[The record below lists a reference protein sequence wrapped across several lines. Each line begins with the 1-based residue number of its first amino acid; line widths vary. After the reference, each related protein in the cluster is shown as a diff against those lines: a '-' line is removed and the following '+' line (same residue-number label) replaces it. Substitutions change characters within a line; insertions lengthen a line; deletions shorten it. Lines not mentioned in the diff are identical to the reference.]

1 MSGPHVGVLAMA
13 YGTPSGPGDLEA
25 FYTDIRRG
33 NPPTPELLAELRE
46 RYAAIGGG
54 SPLLDITRAQAT
66 GIEQALRERGITATA
81 AIGMRHADPR
91 IAVGVEALIDAGVD
105 EIVAITLAPH
115 YSRMSVGAYAALAQ
129 EAVAGASRPVPLTVV
144 QSWNR
149 APGYVAF
156 LTAAVRDR
164 LADLPDGTHVV
175 FTAHSLPERILAGG
189 DPYPDQLRETAE
201 AVAAEA
207 GLMRWSIGWQSAG
220 RTADPWIG
228 PDVLEVLDT
237 LAADGVPGVLV
248 CAAGFVADHL
258 EVLYDLDIEARDRA
272 AALGIAFA
280 RTASPNADPAFL
292 ECLADVVADHA
303 QQTVAR

>member
-149 APGYVAF
+149 APAYVAF

-207 GLMRWSIGWQSAG
+207 GLTRWSIGWQSAG

-292 ECLADVVADHA
+292 EGLADVVADHA